1 MHLKGPMIFELQFPC
16 REWVQPVSSLRVRAG
31 TEDFNKF
38 SKVFVCSNT
47 HIKDL
52 RRAGLSSA
60 YAGSGNIIIPNYF
73 QRLLVF
79 NHASGSCH
87 ATWNSLRILSLP
99 LSDACR
105 PSPWSDAHITRRA
118 LFEPFDKT
126 CMMFYSSFLRS

>member
-60 YAGSGNIIIPNYF
+60 YAGTTNTKELFQEYF
-73 QRLLVF
+73 FGVHHAF
-79 NHASGSCH
+79 N
-87 ATWNSLRILSLP
+87 NSFS
-99 LSDACR
+99 
-105 PSPWSDAHITRRA
+105 
-118 LFEPFDKT
+118 
-126 CMMFYSSFLRS
+126 